1 MIEIATIT
9 DAEGLARLRPEW
21 EELWR
26 RDPAATLFQSPAWL
40 LAWWRF
46 FGTSDPLILT
56 ARAGGQLVGLLPL
69 YLLRENGCRKL
80 LPIGLGLSD
89 YIEALLSPDAPQVG
103 DRFMAAI
110 TAMPE
115 WDECWLPDLVPE
127 GALAS
132 AVAHC
137 ELAEVAVPAA
147 PCPILDLPSNPAKLY
162 ETVPRKTLRDLRQA
176 RTRAALAGAVTIE
189 AIAREKLDSATDDL
203 FRLHQQRWRGRGE
216 CGVCGDPRVQS
227 FHRVAAKAL
236 LATGMLRLYRLSLD
250 AAVIAVYYGFAAK
263 GRAYAYLGGFDPSQ
277 PRLSPGMQI
286 IAHAIEQAIAEGAT
300 SFDFL
305 RGEESYKY
313 AWGAVDRPKISRRLS
328 RQCRIY

>member
-26 RDPAATLFQSPAWL
+26 RDPAATPFQSPAWL

-46 FGTSDPLILT
+46 FGTSEPLILT
-56 ARAGGQLVGLLPL
+56 ARDGGQLVGLLPL

-80 LPIGLGLSD
+80 LPIGVGLSD
-89 YIEALLSPDAPQVG
+89 YIEALLSPDAPDVG
-103 DRFMAAI
+103 YLLMAAI
-110 TAMPE
+110 TAIPE
-115 WDECWLPDLVPE
+115 WDECWLPDLAP
-127 GALAS
+127 GGSLAS

-137 ELAEVAVPAA
+137 GFTEVAVPAA
-147 PCPILDLPSNPAKLY
+147 PCPILDLPSDPSNPH

-176 RTRAALAGAVTIE
+176 RTRAAMSGAVTIE
-189 AIAREKLDSATDDL
+189 AITEETLDTAMDDL
-203 FRLHQQRWRGRGE
+203 FRLHQQRWRSRGE
-216 CGVCGDPRVQS
+216 GGVCDDPRVQN
-227 FHRVAAKAL
+227 FHRAAAEDL
-236 LATGMLRLYRLSLD
+236 LAAGMLRLYRLSLD
-250 AAVIAVYYGFAAK
+250 DAVLAVYHGFAAK

-277 PRLSPGMQI
+277 PRLSAGMQI
-286 IAHAIEQAIAEGAT
+286 IAHAIERAIAEGAT

-313 AWGAVDRPKISRRLS
+313 AWGAVNRPKISRRLS

>member
-9 DAEGLARLRPEW
+9 DEEGLARLRPEW

-26 RDPAATLFQSPAWL
+26 RDPMATPFQSPAWL
-40 LAWWRF
+40 LAWWRV

-80 LPIGLGLSD
+80 LPIGVGLSD
-89 YIEALLSPDAPQVG
+89 YIEALRSPDAPDVG
-103 DRFMAAI
+103 DMLIAAI

-115 WDECWLPDLVPE
+115 WDECWFPDLAPE

-137 ELAEVAVPAA
+137 GLAEVAVQAP
-147 PCPILDLPSNPAKLY
+147 PCPILDLPSDPSKLH

-189 AIAREKLDSATDDL
+189 AISAKTLDAAMDDL
-203 FRLHQQRWRGRGE
+203 FRLHQQRWRSWGE
-216 CGVCGDPRVQS
+216 CGVCHDPRVQD
-227 FHRVAAKAL
+227 FHRAAAKAL
-236 LATGMLRLYRLSLD
+236 LAAGMLRLYRLSLD
-250 AAVIAVYYGFAAK
+250 DAVLAVYYGFAAK

-277 PRLSPGMQI
+277 PRLSAGMQI
-286 IAHAIEQAIAEGAT
+286 IAHAIEQAIAEDAT

-328 RQCRIY
+328 RQC